1 MLPDPTR
8 QMPVGLVIRQAEAVD
23 VPAIIALIMAGDIL
37 GRGVDTL
44 DPAVRGDYTAAFEA
58 IAASGHETLFVA
70 VRNDAVVGTYQI
82 SLSRTLAHRGR
93 IRATIESVHVAPE
106 MRGLGIGEAMMRD
119 ALDRARGSGA
129 GLVQLTSNKK
139 RVDAHR
145 FYERIGFQKS
155 HEGFKWEF

>member
-1 MLPDPTR
+1 MLPEPTR
-8 QMPVGLVIRQAEAVD
+8 PLPVGLTIRVAARDD
-23 VPAIIALIMAGDIL
+23 VGAIIGLIMAGDIL

-44 DPAVRGDYTAAFEA
+44 DEAVRSDYLAAFDA
-58 IAASGHETLFVA
+58 IAVSPHETLYVA
-70 VRNDAVVGTYQI
+70 DLAGSVVGTFQI

-93 IRATIESVHVAPE
+93 IRATIESVHVSPD
-106 MRGLGIGEAMMRD
+106 MRGNGVGEAMMRA
-119 ALDRARGSGA
+119 ALGLARDRGA

-139 RVDAHR
+139 RTDAHR

>member
-8 QMPVGLVIRQAEAVD
+8 PLPTGLSIRMATRDDVG
-23 VPAIIALIMAGDIL
+23 AIIGLIMAGDIL

-44 DPAVRGDYTAAFEA
+44 DAAARGDYLAAFDE
-58 IAASGHETLFVA
+58 IAASAHETLYVA
-70 VRNDAVVGTYQI
+70 ELEGRVVGTFQI

-93 IRATIESVHVAPE
+93 VRATIESVHVSPDI
-106 MRGLGIGEAMMRD
+106 RGNGVGEAMMRA
-119 ALDRARGSGA
+119 ALDLAKGMGA